1 MSTGAG
7 PGMMD
12 SRAGVIEPRIV
23 RITPL
28 QGSLLPDLRE
38 LWEHRELLYFLV
50 WRDVKI
56 RYRQSLLGIGWA
68 VLQPFMIMVVFSVL
82 FGRVAK
88 LPSDGIPYPVF
99 YYSALLPWTYFAS
112 ALTQSTNSLVGHQG
126 MLKKVYFPRMI
137 LPMAAVLSGLPD
149 LGFSF
154 VVLLAMMLVYGMVPD
169 VAVLLLPAFVLLA
182 ILTALSLGLWLSSLN
197 AMYRDIRHAIPFIVQ
212 VGMFLSPVVYPSSM
226 VPEAWRWLY
235 GLNPMAG
242 AIEGFRWALLSRGEP
257 PGPWLLV
264 PVLALVLLLAGGVLF
279 FRRME
284 GTVVDVV

>member
-1 MSTGAG
+1 MTGG
-7 PGMMD
+7 HP
-12 SRAGVIEPRIV
+12 GVIEPRIV

-28 QGSLLPDLRE
+28 RGSLVPDLRE

-50 WRDVKI
+50 WRDIKI
-56 RYRQSLLGIGWA
+56 RYRQSLLGVGWA

-112 ALTQSTNSLVGHQG
+112 ALTQSTNSLVGHQ
-126 MLKKVYFPRMI
+126 MLVKKVYFPRMI
-137 LPMAAVLSGLPD
+137 LPIAGVLSGLPD

-154 VVLLAMMLVYGMVPD
+154 VVLLAMMLVYGMVPG
-169 VAVLLLPAFVLLA
+169 VAVLLLPAFVLIA
-182 ILTALSLGLWLSSLN
+182 TLTAMSLGLWLSSLN
-197 AMYRDIRHAIPFIVQ
+197 AMYRDIRHAIPFVVQ

-242 AIEGFRWALLSRGEP
+242 AIEGFRWALLSRGAP

-264 PVLALVLLLAGGVLF
+264 PILGLVLLLGGGVLF
-279 FRRME
+279 FRRVE
-284 GTVVDVV
+284 GKVIDVV